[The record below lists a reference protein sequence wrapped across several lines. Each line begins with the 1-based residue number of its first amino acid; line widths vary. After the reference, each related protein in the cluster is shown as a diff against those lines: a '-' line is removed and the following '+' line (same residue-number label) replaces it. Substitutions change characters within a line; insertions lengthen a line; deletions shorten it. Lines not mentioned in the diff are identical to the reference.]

1 MQNFRFALSSILGHK
16 MRSFLTMLGIIIGVM
31 SVVVIVALGSG
42 VERAFTDIVGSNRQD
57 VALFYSFTKSK
68 DGSGIQTVED
78 LQSQADEGPEVYSDP
93 PKIQEAWLEQLVRE
107 LDGIDKYYAT
117 NNSTTSVSYGTK
129 KAENIPITG
138 VNSSYFQAKNYE
150 ILAGRLLANADYR
163 NFSRAILID
172 EKLAEILFTSP
183 QESLNKIIRL
193 GESDYRV
200 VGVYRDPDMEKL
212 KAVAPS
218 NGNIVMANTQLSAEF
233 GGDEIQNV
241 MVHVKHLDKS
251 LEDGAAAARLLTKLS
266 GATDGEFQV
275 LDVES
280 QLEQVKGQIVVFQL
294 VFGAIAG
301 ISLLVGGIGVM
312 NIMLVSVTERTRE
325 IGLRK
330 ALGATR
336 SNILTQF
343 VIESIVLTVIGGM
356 IGLALAY
363 LIVLSIGHSLDALFA
378 GPPVITIS
386 SAIGSLLFSAFVGI
400 IFGILPANKASKL
413 NPIEALRYE

>member
-42 VERAFTDIVGSNRQD
+42 VERAFTDIVGANRQD
-57 VALFYSFTKSK
+57 VNLFYSFTKSK
-68 DGSGIQTVED
+68 DGSGIQTVEE
-78 LQSQADEGPEVYSDP
+78 LQSQIDEGSGVYTEP
-93 PKIQEAWLEQLVRE
+93 PKIQEVWLEQLVRE

-117 NNSTTSVSYGTK
+117 NNSTTAVSYGSK

-138 VNSSYFQAKNYE
+138 VNRSYFQAKNYE
-150 ILAGRLLANADYR
+150 VVAGRLLTNADYR
-163 NFSRAILID
+163 SFSRAILID
-172 EKLAEILFTSP
+172 GKLAEILFNSP
-183 QESLNKIIRL
+183 KEALNKIVRL
-193 GESDYRV
+193 GDNDYRV
-200 VGVYRDPDMEKL
+200 IGVYRDPELEKI

-218 NGNIVMANTQLSAEF
+218 NGNIVMANTQLAAEF

-241 MVHVKHLDKS
+241 TVHTKNLENS

-266 GATDGEFQV
+266 GATDGEYQV

-280 QLEQVKGQIVVFQL
+280 QLAQVKGQVVVFQL

-343 VIESIVLTVIGGM
+343 VIESIVLTLIGGM
-356 IGLALAY
+356 IGLGLAY

-386 SAIGSLLFSAFVGI
+386 SAVGSLLFSAVVGI
-400 IFGILPANKASKL
+400 VFGILPANKASKL
-413 NPIEALRYE
+413 DPIEALRYE